1 MLQVLVCKNDGCF
14 EFEAAELVAP
24 PSDWAE
30 LKMVL
35 AHALYCEEELFAVGD
50 PDDIALYK
58 LPEGEVLEAEPVRE
72 HVTPGS
78 RWVLDIFS
86 SPLRRTSDLNMQTDQ
101 AIRGMRRGQV
111 HPRYGVAS
119 MCELYDMVLY

>member
-1 MLQVLVCKNDGCF
+1 MVQVLVCKNDGCF
-14 EFEAAELVAP
+14 EFEAAELPPGVA
-24 PSDWAE
+24 DGWE
-30 LKMVL
+30 DVKMAL
-35 AHALYCEEELFAVGD
+35 AHALYCEEELFAVGA

-58 LPEGEVLEAEPVRE
+58 LPDGDPVEHEPVSD
-72 HVTPGS
+72 HVTSGS

-111 HPRYGVAS
+111 HPR
-119 MCELYDMVLY
+119 